1 MTPYIS
7 YPTKQSE
14 TSNRKHSYRDSGAP
28 RRQSNTFSRSQK
40 VGAMSVRPQVDSPAA
55 SVAAAVS
62 ADAIATLRVA
72 LRAVTALLPLDLA
85 TAAAGLR
92 VADELRAVFLRSVDA
107 AADRGWHGLLSGV

>member
-1 MTPYIS
+1 
-7 YPTKQSE
+7 
-14 TSNRKHSYRDSGAP
+14 
-28 RRQSNTFSRSQK
+28 
-40 VGAMSVRPQVDSPAA
+40 MSVRPQVDSPAA

-107 AADRGWHGLLSGV
+107 AADRGWRGLLSGV